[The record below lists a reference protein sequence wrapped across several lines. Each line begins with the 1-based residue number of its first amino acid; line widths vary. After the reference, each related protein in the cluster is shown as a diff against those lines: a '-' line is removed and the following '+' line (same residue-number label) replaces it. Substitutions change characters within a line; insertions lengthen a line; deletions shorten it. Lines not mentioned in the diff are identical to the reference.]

1 MMRQIYGLFMK
12 RDYVNELIHRIDW
25 ANKVHVSEEENHL
38 PIDSLHLG
46 IVVVSE
52 LAKLGV
58 AAETNKLAI

>member
-25 ANKVHVSEEENHL
+25 ANKVHVSEKENHL

>member
-1 MMRQIYGLFMK
+1 MK
-12 RDYVNELIHRIDW
+12 RDYVNDRIDW
-25 ANKVHVSEEENHL
+25 ANKVHVSEKENHL